1 MTSQVC
7 YKVQCSYI
15 RSYIYKVYICVITQL
30 LCLTVPVVYL
40 ERASYTVLEED
51 LQLELSVVRDGNFST
66 ESNVLFTTE
75 DDTALGI

>member
-1 MTSQVC
+1 M
-7 YKVQCSYI
+7 
-15 RSYIYKVYICVITQL
+15 

>member
-1 MTSQVC
+1 M
-7 YKVQCSYI
+7 YE
-15 RSYIYKVYICVITQL
+15 VYICVITQL
-30 LCLTVPVVYL
+30 MCLTVPVVYL

-75 DDTALGI
+75 DGTALGI